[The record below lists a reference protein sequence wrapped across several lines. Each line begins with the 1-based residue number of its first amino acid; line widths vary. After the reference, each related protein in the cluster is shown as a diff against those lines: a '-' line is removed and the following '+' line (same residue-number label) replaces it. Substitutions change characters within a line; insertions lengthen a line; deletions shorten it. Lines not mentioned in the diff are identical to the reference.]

1 MSSSS
6 SPFRGGNFDLLY
18 SLCTQTAVHRLLRE
32 LQQSAL
38 SSNVN
43 ADTIKFQF
51 LTQFYLDNGPL
62 YFDGDQN
69 YGIGD
74 DFIDVLLRSWPTL
87 AGTGGRVGLK
97 DPLHV
102 AERIVRIRSDVALE
116 WMGMLREVSEDHEIL
131 NDALFCVMM
140 TRTMDES
147 GNVDDVV
154 NIQEEM
160 TLDELADGTGAF
172 D

>member
-1 MSSSS
+1 
-6 SPFRGGNFDLLY
+6 
-18 SLCTQTAVHRLLRE
+18 
-32 LQQSAL
+32 
-38 SSNVN
+38 
-43 ADTIKFQF
+43 
-51 LTQFYLDNGPL
+51 LDNGPL

-102 AERIVRIRSDVALE
+102 AKRIVRIRSDVALE
-116 WMGMLREVSEDHEIL
+116 WMGVLREVSEDHEIL